1 MNHFHL
7 PRSKVTPLVR
17 LDGTSNRLVFEGDCY
32 PENPVAFFG
41 PFLETVASHLD
52 GARPDEFVADFRLR
66 YVNSASTVT
75 LHHLF
80 TLLDRA
86 AGRGARVHVN
96 WVHDPDDD
104 VSEELGHDLSR
115 DCRHVEVV
123 HVADAEASAS

>member
-1 MNHFHL
+1 MTHYQL

-17 LDGTSNRLVFEGDCY
+17 LDGASNRLVFEGDCY

-41 PFLETVASHLD
+41 PFLETVEAHLD
-52 GARPDEFVADFRLR
+52 GARPAEFVADFRLR

-75 LHHLF
+75 LYRLF

-86 AGRGARVHVN
+86 AERGARVHVN

-104 VSEELGHDLSR
+104 VNEELGHDLSR
-115 DCRHVEVV
+115 DCHHVEVA
-123 HVADAEASAS
+123 HVAAVEA

>member
-1 MNHFHL
+1 MTHYQL
-7 PRSKVTPLVR
+7 PRSKVTPLVH
-17 LDGTSNRLVFEGDCY
+17 LDGASNRLVFEGDCY

-41 PFLETVASHLD
+41 PFLETVAAHLD
-52 GARPDEFVADFRLR
+52 GARPTKFVADFKLR

-75 LHHLF
+75 LHRLF

-86 AGRGARVHVN
+86 AERGAHILVN

-104 VSEELGHDLSR
+104 VNEELGYDLSR

-123 HVADAEASAS
+123 HVPAAC